1 SLSLFLTHTHDPMTT
16 SNNVNGCF
24 GDTKLTKVFVG
35 GLAWDTHKEAM
46 YDHFIKY
53 GDILEAVII
62 SDKLTRRSKGYG
74 FVTFKDAEAAT
85 RACEDSTPII
95 NGRRANC
102 NLASLG
108 GRLRKSPTMTSPQQG
123 TKNGNRATPPHVG
136 NHSQWYYPSGF
147 TNQQYQLQQQHHH
160 DQAVPF
166 YGYPS
171 SYVAPNMTFNQK
183 VGYVGGTYMNGYYA
197 QMQPQPQ
204 SQPQPQYYH
213 HHMYGGERV
222 MVGAASPMV
231 PFYTVYPYHQ
241 SQAIGFPPPSFSKP
255 LSFSTPPI
263 SGTVGG
269 EGIQKKAIH

>member
-1 SLSLFLTHTHDPMTT
+1 MTT
-16 SNNVNGCF
+16 SNNNNNVNGCF

-74 FVTFKDAEAAT
+74 FVTFKDAEAAK

-108 GRLRKSPTMTSPQQG
+108 GRLRRSPTMASPQQG
-123 TKNGNRATPPHVG
+123 SKIVSRATSANVG
-136 NHSQWYYPSGF
+136 NNQAHQQWYYPAGY
-147 TNQQYQLQQQHHH
+147 THQHHQLQQQHHH
-160 DQAVPF
+160 QAVPF

-171 SYVAPNMTFNQK
+171 SYMDMNFNQK
-183 VGYVGGTYMNGYYA
+183 VGGTYMNGYYV
-197 QMQPQPQ
+197 QPQPQ
-204 SQPQPQYYH
+204 LQPQYYQH
-213 HHMYGGERV
+213 QHMYGGGRV
-222 MVGAASPMV
+222 MVGASPMM
-231 PFYTVYPYHQ
+231 PLYTLYPYHQ
-241 SQAIGFPPPSFSKP
+241 SQVIGFPPPSFSKP
-255 LSFSTPPI
+255 ISFSLPPI

-269 EGIQKKAIH
+269 GGESIMKKAIN